1 MLSEPASAF
10 AVATAGTALR
20 DAMDGRLVRVT
31 EQSGARASEFEPVLP
46 PRAQAS
52 GTLRRLYETA
62 LRQFADRGF
71 HAVSVRDL
79 TGALGMQPSSLYAH
93 LPSKQHLLG
102 ALIRLGHEE
111 HRDQLRLAL
120 LEAGNDPFEQVAAL
134 TRAHVRL
141 HATYPLLT
149 RLCNRELGS
158 LLDEDRSIV
167 LAIRLD
173 ANRMFLDVV
182 ERGQRLGA
190 FAAMDPMLAVAA
202 IGAMGIR
209 VAEWWHP
216 DVGVSVDE
224 VEQTYAAFAR
234 KLLT

>member
-1 MLSEPASAF
+1 MMSDSAAALVPPAADHDVIDRRLARITQQAGASAKH
-10 AVATAGTALR
+10 VGSL
-20 DAMDGRLVRVT
+20 
-31 EQSGARASEFEPVLP
+31 LP
-46 PRAQAS
+46 PRAQAE
-52 GTLRRLYETA
+52 GTLRRLHETA
-62 LRQFADRGF
+62 LLQFAERGF

-79 TGALGMQPSSLYAH
+79 TGSLGMQPSSLYAH

-102 ALIRLGHEE
+102 DLLRLGHEE

-120 LEAGNDPFEQVAAL
+120 LEAGNDPLEQISAL
-134 TRAHVRL
+134 TRAHVRI

-158 LLDEDRSIV
+158 LLEEHKSVV

-173 ANRMFLDVV
+173 ANRMFIDVV

-216 DVGVSVDE
+216 DVGVSIDE
-224 VEQTYAAFAR
+224 VAETYATFAR